1 MYKKYIAVL
10 VLQVVGIV
18 KHFKE
23 MFVAGTGIEPKIPH
37 LFSSQVLVHWAI

>member
-23 MFVAGTGIEPKIPH
+23 MFVAGTGIEFEPKIPH
-37 LFSSQVLVHWAI
+37 LFSSQVLVH